1 MSTLVLALLF
11 IFLLHS
17 IYSMTSTLAQRIV
30 ACDNLPVL
38 PAIAIK
44 IIELHNDEDLYAAK
58 VAGVISQDPALSAKL
73 LQITN
78 SSFFPFRRE
87 VTNVTQAIA
96 ILGVNLAM
104 SVALSSALI
113 KMLRDTESSS
123 YTFDH
128 QRYWRK
134 SILTA
139 LVASELGDSIAGL
152 SRGDIYVAAM
162 LQDVGVLVLSEVLGD
177 EYITMYNTARNHYDL
192 VLLEQ
197 RNWGMDHAEAGALL
211 LKSWRFPKRII
222 DVVERS
228 HCLLFDSEQL
238 DFKQTDLVYAASLAG
253 VVSEQWLSDV
263 PEEEYVSD
271 ILLGALAHLG
281 EDNYAEVVSRVIS
294 AVPSAEAIFNIDLL
308 SSMQIEKIA

>member
-1 MSTLVLALLF
+1 
-11 IFLLHS
+11 
-17 IYSMTSTLAQRIV
+17 MTSDLDQRIV
-30 ACDNLPVL
+30 ACDTLPVL
-38 PAIAIK
+38 PAIAMQ
-44 IIELHNDEDLYAAK
+44 IIDLHNDGDLYAAK
-58 VAGVISQDPALSAKL
+58 VSSVISQDPALTAKL

-113 KMLRDTESSS
+113 KMLRDAEPSQQA
-123 YTFDH
+123 FDH

-134 SILTA
+134 SILGA
-139 LVASELGDSIAGL
+139 LVASELADSISGL
-152 SRGDIYVAAM
+152 NRGDIYVAAL
-162 LQDVGVLVLSEVLGD
+162 LQDLGILVFSEVLGD
-177 EYITMYNTARNHYDL
+177 EYTAMYNTARNHYDL

-197 RNWGMDHAEAGALL
+197 RNWGMDHAQAGSLL
-211 LKSWRFPKRII
+211 LKKWRFPKKII
-222 DVVERS
+222 DVVENS
-228 HCLLFDSEQL
+228 HCLLFDSQQV
-238 DFKQTDLVYAASLAG
+238 DFKQSDLVYATSLAG

-281 EDNYAEVVSRVIS
+281 EENYAEVVSRVIS
-294 AVPSAEAIFNIDLL
+294 AVPSAESIFKIDLL
-308 SSMQIEKIA
+308 SSVQIDKIA

>member
-1 MSTLVLALLF
+1 MK
-11 IFLLHS
+11 
-17 IYSMTSTLAQRIV
+17 STLAQQIV
-30 ACDNLPVL
+30 ACDTLPVL

-44 IIELHNDEDLYAAK
+44 IIELHNDDDLYAAK
-58 VAGVISQDPALSAKL
+58 VSVVISQDPALSAKL

-87 VTNVTQAIA
+87 VTNITQAIA

-113 KMLRDTESSS
+113 KMLRDSESKKHA
-123 YTFDH
+123 FDH
-128 QRYWRK
+128 ERYWRK
-134 SILTA
+134 SILGA
-139 LVASELGDSIAGL
+139 LVASELGDNIAGL
-152 SRGDIYVAAM
+152 NRGDIYVAALM
-162 LQDVGVLVLSEVLGD
+162 QDIGILVLSEVLGG
-177 EYITMYNTARNHYDL
+177 EYSAMYNTARNHYDL

-211 LKSWRFPKRII
+211 LKKWRLPKYIV

-228 HCLLFDSEQL
+228 HCLLFDAQQL
-238 DFKQTDLVYAASLAG
+238 DFKQTDLVYASSLAG

-294 AVPSAEAIFNIDLL
+294 AIPSAEAVFSIDLL
-308 SSMQIEKIA
+308 SNVQIDKIA

>member
-1 MSTLVLALLF
+1 MK
-11 IFLLHS
+11 
-17 IYSMTSTLAQRIV
+17 STLAQQIV
-30 ACDNLPVL
+30 ACDTLPVL
-38 PAIAIK
+38 PAIAMK
-44 IIELHNDEDLYAAK
+44 IIELHNDDDLYAAK
-58 VAGVISQDPALSAKL
+58 VAGVISQDPSLSAKL

-113 KMLRDTESSS
+113 KMLRDSESTK
-123 YTFDH
+123 YAFDH

-134 SILTA
+134 SILGA

-152 SRGDIYVAAM
+152 NRGDIYVAALM
-162 LQDVGVLVLSEVLGD
+162 QDIGILVLSEVLGD
-177 EYITMYNTARNHYDL
+177 EYSGMYNTARNHYDL

-211 LKSWRFPKRII
+211 LKNWRFPKHII
-222 DVVERS
+222 DVVEKS
-228 HCLLFDSEQL
+228 HCLLFDAQQL
-238 DFKQTDLVYAASLAG
+238 DFKQTDLVYASSLAG

-263 PEEEYVSD
+263 PEDEYVSD

-294 AVPSAEAIFNIDLL
+294 AIPSAEAVFNIDLL
-308 SSMQIEKIA
+308 SSVQIEKIA

>member
-1 MSTLVLALLF
+1 MSTLVLAVLF
-11 IFLLHS
+11 LFLHL
-17 IYSMTSTLAQRIV
+17 IYSMTSELTQRII
-30 ACDNLPVL
+30 ACDTLPVL
-38 PAIAIK
+38 PAIAMK
-44 IIELHNDEDLYAAK
+44 IIDLHNDEDLYAAK
-58 VAGVISQDPALSAKL
+58 VAGVISQDPALTAKL

-113 KMLRDTESSS
+113 NMLREAESTA
-123 YTFDH
+123 YVFDH
-128 QRYWRK
+128 PGYWRK
-134 SILTA
+134 SILGA
-139 LVASELGDSIAGL
+139 LVASELGESIAGL
-152 SRGDIYVAAM
+152 NRGDIYVAAM
-162 LQDVGVLVLSEVLGD
+162 LQDIGILVLSEVLGD
-177 EYITMYNTARNHYDL
+177 EYTAMYITARNHYDL

-211 LKSWRFPKRII
+211 LKSWRFPKNII

-228 HCLLFDSEQL
+228 HCLLFDSQQI
-238 DFKQTDLVYAASLAG
+238 DFKQSDLVYAASLAG

-294 AVPSAEAIFNIDLL
+294 AVPSAEAVFNIDLL

>member
-1 MSTLVLALLF
+1 MK
-11 IFLLHS
+11 
-17 IYSMTSTLAQRIV
+17 STLAQQIV
-30 ACDNLPVL
+30 ACDTLPVL
-38 PAIAIK
+38 PAIAIR

-113 KMLRDTESSS
+113 KMLRDSES
-123 YTFDH
+123 TKHAFDH
-128 QRYWRK
+128 ERYWRK
-134 SILTA
+134 SILGA
-139 LVASELGDSIAGL
+139 LVASELGDNIAGL
-152 SRGDIYVAAM
+152 NRGDIYVAALM
-162 LQDVGVLVLSEVLGD
+162 QDIGILVLSEVLGD
-177 EYITMYNTARNHYDL
+177 EYRAMYNTARNHYDL

-211 LKSWRFPKRII
+211 LKKWRFPKYII

-228 HCLLFDSEQL
+228 HCLLFDSQQL
-238 DFKQTDLVYAASLAG
+238 DFKQTDLVYASSLAG

-294 AVPSAEAIFNIDLL
+294 AIPSAEAIFNIDLL
-308 SSMQIEKIA
+308 SSVQIEKIA

>member
-1 MSTLVLALLF
+1 MK
-11 IFLLHS
+11 
-17 IYSMTSTLAQRIV
+17 STLAQQIV
-30 ACDNLPVL
+30 ACDTLPVL

-44 IIELHNDEDLYAAK
+44 IIELHNDDDLYAAK

-87 VTNVTQAIA
+87 VTNITQAIA

-113 KMLRDTESSS
+113 KMLRDSES
-123 YTFDH
+123 TKHAFDH
-128 QRYWRK
+128 ERYWCK
-134 SILTA
+134 SILGA
-139 LVASELGDSIAGL
+139 LVASELGDNIAGL
-152 SRGDIYVAAM
+152 NRGDIYVAALM
-162 LQDVGVLVLSEVLGD
+162 QDVGILVLSEVLGD
-177 EYITMYNTARNHYDL
+177 EYSAMYNTARNHYDL

-211 LKSWRFPKRII
+211 LKKWRLPKYIV

-228 HCLLFDSEQL
+228 HCLLFDAQQL
-238 DFKQTDLVYAASLAG
+238 ESKQTDLVYASSLAG

-294 AVPSAEAIFNIDLL
+294 AIPSAEAVFSIDLL
-308 SSMQIEKIA
+308 SSVQIDKIA

>member
-1 MSTLVLALLF
+1 MK
-11 IFLLHS
+11 
-17 IYSMTSTLAQRIV
+17 STLAQQIV
-30 ACDNLPVL
+30 ACDTLPVL
-38 PAIAIK
+38 PAIAIR
-44 IIELHNDEDLYAAK
+44 IIELHNDDDLYAAK

-87 VTNVTQAIA
+87 VTNITQAIA

-113 KMLRDTESSS
+113 KMLRDSESKKHA
-123 YTFDH
+123 FDH
-128 QRYWRK
+128 ERYWRK
-134 SILTA
+134 SILGA
-139 LVASELGDSIAGL
+139 LVASELGDNIAGL
-152 SRGDIYVAAM
+152 NRGDIYVAALM
-162 LQDVGVLVLSEVLGD
+162 QDIGILVLSEILGD
-177 EYITMYNTARNHYDL
+177 EYSAMYNTARNHYDL

-211 LKSWRFPKRII
+211 LKKWRLPKYIV

-228 HCLLFDSEQL
+228 HCLLFDAQQL
-238 DFKQTDLVYAASLAG
+238 DFKQTDLVYASSLAG

-294 AVPSAEAIFNIDLL
+294 AIPSAEAVFSIDLL
-308 SSMQIEKIA
+308 SSVQIDKIA

>member
-1 MSTLVLALLF
+1 MK
-11 IFLLHS
+11 
-17 IYSMTSTLAQRIV
+17 STLAQQIV
-30 ACDNLPVL
+30 ACDTLPVL

-44 IIELHNDEDLYAAK
+44 IIELHNDDDLYAAK

-87 VTNVTQAIA
+87 VTNITQAIA

-113 KMLRDTESSS
+113 KMLRDSESKKHA
-123 YTFDH
+123 FDH
-128 QRYWRK
+128 ERYWRK
-134 SILTA
+134 SILGA
-139 LVASELGDSIAGL
+139 LVASELGDNIAGL
-152 SRGDIYVAAM
+152 NRGDIYVAALM
-162 LQDVGVLVLSEVLGD
+162 QDIGILVLSEVLGG
-177 EYITMYNTARNHYDL
+177 EYSAMYNTARNHYDL

-211 LKSWRFPKRII
+211 LKKWRLPKYIV

-228 HCLLFDSEQL
+228 HCLLFDAQQL
-238 DFKQTDLVYAASLAG
+238 DFKQTDLVYASSLAG

-294 AVPSAEAIFNIDLL
+294 AIPSAEAVFSIDLL
-308 SSMQIEKIA
+308 SNVQIDKIA